1 MPIETEILQESYA
14 ELFEIVD
21 EETLCQIYEIYRG
34 RQISFPM
41 RLYDR
46 QRVAQ
51 RIKSEYD
58 GHNLAALTKKYDYSQ
73 RWIRKI
79 LQD

>member
-46 QRVAQ
+46 QQVAQ
-51 RIKSEYD
+51 RIKKEYD
-58 GHNLAALTKKYDYSQ
+58 GQNLVALTKKYDYSQ

>member
-1 MPIETEILQESYA
+1 MSIETEILQESYA

-21 EETLCQIYEIYRG
+21 EATLIQIYEIYRG

-46 QRVAQ
+46 QQVAQ
-51 RIKSEYD
+51 RIKNEYN
-58 GHNLAALTKKYDYSQ
+58 GHNLTTLTKKYDYSQ

-79 LQD
+79 LKN